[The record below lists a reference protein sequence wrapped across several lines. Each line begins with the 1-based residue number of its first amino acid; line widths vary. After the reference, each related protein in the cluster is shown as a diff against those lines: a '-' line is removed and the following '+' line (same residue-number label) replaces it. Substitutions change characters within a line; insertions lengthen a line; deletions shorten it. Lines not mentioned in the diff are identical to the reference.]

1 MGDFLASSL
10 GKFGSVASAIAIFLV
25 VLGTIFFIAGKFHG
39 KKARYIA
46 ATIFV
51 GPALALLAT
60 GLVLPA
66 IQTILF
72 SFRGPEA
79 ENYVGFDNYIWMA
92 QDPYML
98 TTMRNTILW
107 LLFAPLLTTALGL
120 VLAIALNQMRRESIP
135 KSLLFMPMAIS
146 FVGASIIWKF
156 VYEYRDNDVQIG
168 LLNAIW
174 TFFGGEPVNWM
185 LSKPLNTFLLMVILI
200 WTQMGFA
207 MVILSAAIKNL
218 PSEIVEAS
226 ALDGAYGLK
235 LFRQITFPMVKTTF
249 IVVLATQV
257 VGALKLFDIVETMT
271 GGNFGTN
278 VLANEMYSRTFVQ
291 YDQGKGSAI
300 AVILFIFVTP
310 ILIFNIRSI
319 LKERANS

>member
-25 VLGTIFFIAGKFHG
+25 ALGTIFFIAGKFHG

-46 ATIFV
+46 ITIFV
-51 GPALALLAT
+51 GPALTLLAT
-60 GLVLPA
+60 GLVIPA

-72 SFRGPEA
+72 SFKGPEG
-79 ENYVGFDNYIWMA
+79 ENYVGFDNFIWMA
-92 QDPYML
+92 QDPSML
-98 TTMRNTILW
+98 ITMRNTILW

-156 VYEYRDNDVQIG
+156 IYEYRDNDVQIG
-168 LLNAIW
+168 VLNAIW

-235 LFRQITFPMVKTTF
+235 LFRHITFPMVKTTF

>member
-25 VLGTIFFIAGKFHG
+25 ALGTIFFIAGKFHG

-46 ATIFV
+46 IAIFV

-60 GLVLPA
+60 GLIIPA

-72 SFRGPEA
+72 SFKGPEG

-120 VLAIALNQMRRESIP
+120 ILAIALNQMRRESIP

-207 MVILSAAIKNL
+207 MVIFSAAIKNL

-235 LFRQITFPMVKTTF
+235 LFRHITFPMVKTTF

-271 GGNFGTN
+271 GGNFSTN

>member
-25 VLGTIFFIAGKFHG
+25 ALGTIFFIAGKFHG

-46 ATIFV
+46 IAIFV

-60 GLVLPA
+60 GLIIPA

-72 SFRGPEA
+72 SFKGPEG
-79 ENYVGFDNYIWMA
+79 ENYVGFDNFIWMA
-92 QDPYML
+92 QDPSML

-207 MVILSAAIKNL
+207 MVIFSAAIKNL

-235 LFRQITFPMVKTTF
+235 LFRHITFPMVKTTF

-271 GGNFGTN
+271 GGNFSTN

>member
-25 VLGTIFFIAGKFHG
+25 ALGTIFFIAGKFHG

-46 ATIFV
+46 ITIFV
-51 GPALALLAT
+51 GPALTLLAT
-60 GLVLPA
+60 GLVIPA

-72 SFRGPEA
+72 SFKGPEG
-79 ENYVGFDNYIWMA
+79 ENYVGFDNFIWMA
-92 QDPYML
+92 QDPSML
-98 TTMRNTILW
+98 TTMRNAILW

-156 VYEYRDNDVQIG
+156 IYEYRDNDVQIG
-168 LLNAIW
+168 VLNAIW

-235 LFRQITFPMVKTTF
+235 LFRHITFPMVKTTF

>member
-1 MGDFLASSL
+1 MEDFLTASLS
-10 GKFGSVASAIAIFLV
+10 KFGSVASAITVFFI
-25 VLGTIFFIAGKFHG
+25 VLGTTFFIAGKFNG

-46 ATIFV
+46 IAIFV
-51 GPALALLAT
+51 GPAVALLAI
-60 GLVLPA
+60 GVVIPG

-72 SFRGPEA
+72 SFRDA
-79 ENYVGFDNYIWMA
+79 EGANFIGFDNYIWMFK
-92 QDPYML
+92 DPYIL
-98 TTMRNTILW
+98 VTMRNTFLW
-107 LLFAPLLTTALGL
+107 LLVAPLFTTALGL
-120 VLAIALNQMRRESIP
+120 LLAVALNQLRRESIP

-146 FVGASIIWKF
+146 FVGASVIWKF
-156 VYEYRDNDVQIG
+156 VYEYRDGDSQIG

-174 TFFGGEPVNWM
+174 TALGGDPVNWM
-185 LSKPLNTFLLMVILI
+185 LSKPLNTFLLMVILV

-207 MVILSAAIKNL
+207 MVILSAAIKAV
-218 PSEIVEAS
+218 PSDLTEAA
-226 ALDGAYGLK
+226 ALDGASGST
-235 LFRQITFPMVKTTF
+235 LFRFITFPMVKTTI

-278 VLANEMYSRTFVQ
+278 VLANEMFSRIFVQ

-300 AVILFIFVTP
+300 AVLLFIFVTP

-319 LKERANS
+319 VKERTNK

>member
-25 VLGTIFFIAGKFHG
+25 ALGTIFFIAGKFHG
-39 KKARYIA
+39 RKARYIA
-46 ATIFV
+46 IAIFV

-60 GLVLPA
+60 GLVIPA

-72 SFRGPEA
+72 SFKGPEG
-79 ENYVGFDNYIWMA
+79 ESYVGFDNYLWMS

-120 VLAIALNQMRRESIP
+120 VLAVALNQMRRESIP

-168 LLNAIW
+168 VLNAIW

-235 LFRQITFPMVKTTF
+235 LFRHITFPMVKTTF